1 MSSSIKDTYVKHTL
15 GNSLLFLFAIFMPL
29 HAENFSYDF
38 HVNNPTPYKNE
49 PILLSVDINQ
59 TNPEVVLFFNFAVKP
74 SKSYR
79 AVQIDSVQNTTLHHS
94 YIHYLY
100 VLYPLKEGDIDVSFD
115 LLERVTDE
123 HKVAYSFSGD
133 RDDFKKLETAD
144 RKVSVPPVQIHTK
157 ALPKGTQLVGDF
169 NLSWDIRQHQAEA
182 YEPIN
187 MKVVITG
194 EGYPPVLDH
203 LFPQEGNITFF
214 SQPPAVKKFPTKKS
228 IKYQVAYTMAVS
240 HNKSF
245 DLPALA
251 LHAFNP
257 QTQTS
262 YLLKIPTQHFDISP
276 SDHTALL
283 DSIDTPL
290 PFHLD
295 FSWFISLLGYLLTF
309 AAGYLSARIVKSKK
323 LHSAVKSH
331 PFEEKIR
338 SCKDARTLLQV
349 LMAAD
354 RQAFSPLIEILEN
367 GLYREGKMDIKKIKQ
382 SALEKLS

>member
-1 MSSSIKDTYVKHTL
+1 MKDTYVKHTL
-15 GNSLLFLFAIFMPL
+15 GSTLLFLFAIFIPL

-38 HVNNPTPYKNE
+38 HVDNPTPYKNE

-59 TNPEVVLFFNFAVKP
+59 TNPDVVLFFNFSVNS
-74 SKSYR
+74 SKAYR
-79 AVQIDSVQNTTLHHS
+79 VVQIDSVQDTTLHHS

-100 VLYPLKEGDIDVSFD
+100 VLYPLKEGEINITFD
-115 LLERVTDE
+115 LVERVTDE

-133 RDDFKKLETAD
+133 RDDFKKLETSD
-144 RKVSVPPVQIHTK
+144 RSVTVPPLQIQAK

-169 NLSWDIRQHQAEA
+169 KLTSEIKQHQAEA

-187 MKVVITG
+187 MKVVISG

-214 SQPPAVKKFPTKKS
+214 RQPPAVKRFPTKKGIS
-228 IKYQVAYTMAVS
+228 YQVTYTMAVS
-240 HNKSF
+240 HNRSF
-245 DLPALA
+245 TLSALT

-257 QTQTS
+257 RTETS
-262 YLLKIPTQHFDISP
+262 YLLEIPEQHFDIRPADQS
-276 SDHTALL
+276 ALL
-283 DSIDTPL
+283 DKTDNPA
-290 PFHLD
+290 PFQPD
-295 FSWFISLLGYLLTF
+295 FTWFTSLLGYLLVF
-309 AAGYLSARIVKSKK
+309 IAGYLSARIVKHKKESKD
-323 LHSAVKSH
+323 AARH

-338 SCKDARTLLQV
+338 HCNDARSLLQV

-354 RQAFSPLIEILEN
+354 RQTFAPLIETLEK
-367 GLYREGKMDIKKIKQ
+367 GLYAEGKIDLKKIKQ